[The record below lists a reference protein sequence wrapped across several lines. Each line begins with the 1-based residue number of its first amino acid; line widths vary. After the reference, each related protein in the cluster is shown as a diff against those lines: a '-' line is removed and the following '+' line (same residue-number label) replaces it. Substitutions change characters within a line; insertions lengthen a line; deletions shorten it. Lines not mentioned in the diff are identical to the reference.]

1 MHFLSFRTGRPHQ
14 KTNLFLKDWLVFLIK
29 KADNIIIKIYTF
41 KFQHKESNKHGNS
54 KMEQKPTFFVNMS
67 IRNPNKAESGEG
79 GGSHALLLHP
89 PLFFCTLHFVINFAP
104 ICNGCPFVITVALI
118 KLPQF
123 VTAFALISNNT
134 KLSQFVTKAC
144 LNL

>member
-1 MHFLSFRTGRPHQ
+1 MGTQKWNKSLHFLLTCLSGTPTKRKVGR
-14 KTNLFLKDWLVFLIK
+14 
-29 KADNIIIKIYTF
+29 
-41 KFQHKESNKHGNS
+41 
-54 KMEQKPTFFVNMS
+54 
-67 IRNPNKAESGEG
+67 G
-79 GGSHALLLHP
+79 GGQSCSTPAHP

-123 VTAFALISNNT
+123 VTAFALISNNA

-144 LNL
+144 PNL

>member
-1 MHFLSFRTGRPHQ
+1 M
-14 KTNLFLKDWLVFLIK
+14 FLIK

-79 GGSHALLLHP
+79 GQSCSTPAHP

-144 LNL
+144 PNL